1 MVSRF
6 FICSADVPSVSF
18 KISIGSQF
26 ALFLFFLSDSS
37 VESLFSSCFVFVVLC
52 SSDLFFFVWFFCFS
66 FVLCILFG
74 STTSETVLIQ
84 VKHQFNH
91 HLHRLILNEIRWN
104 PMKVQSCIR
113 QWQVP
118 PKKLTII
125 EMVSTCFN
133 PSELFFSPLIPF
145 PRWSPTRSGTL
156 GTLEPGRSGENAN
169 GGGLKGVLVSQ
180 IMGSW
185 AKEKSGLDMI
195 SMIEPK
201 TCGIYMKLHDF
212 TKDRD
217 FLRSTVTLKQWDFG
231 WIEPPKHGFTHQT

>member
-37 VESLFSSCFVFVVLC
+37 VESLFSSCFVFVVLLC
-52 SSDLFFFVWFFCFS
+52 SSDLFFLFGFFCFS

-133 PSELFFSPLIPF
+133 PSELCECFTDHTLAHPLNC
-145 PRWSPTRSGTL
+145 R
-156 GTLEPGRSGENAN
+156 
-169 GGGLKGVLVSQ
+169 GGVVARLS
-180 IMGSW
+180 
-185 AKEKSGLDMI
+185 A
-195 SMIEPK
+195 
-201 TCGIYMKLHDF
+201 
-212 TKDRD
+212 
-217 FLRSTVTLKQWDFG
+217 
-231 WIEPPKHGFTHQT
+231 